1 LEKQKVAAPNANGN
15 LRLENVMKPQAK
27 SRILPMERLAQDE
40 GCSESSSGLK
50 NAAIDCRH
58 LGRVRLLGQ
67 AAPQTVAGVQPDPPS
82 RES

>member
-1 LEKQKVAAPNANGN
+1 
-15 LRLENVMKPQAK
+15 
-27 SRILPMERLAQDE
+27 MERLAQDE

-50 NAAIDCRH
+50 KAAIDCRH